1 MDFFGPQLSTQ
12 RFFSPDSGPLH
23 WVIKHI
29 LNTAKNESWVIQC
42 GKFNKKC
49 QFNFTEANSWGLD
62 TVQIT
67 YIKYYWQN
75 LSVLNSKNCIF
86 FPCKLLGQVLS
97 TADRMSPSD
106 YLLPLHH
113 LWAVFANHN
122 TYSNRFRIPLSY
134 P

>member
-86 FPCKLLGQVLS
+86 FPVS
-97 TADRMSPSD
+97 
-106 YLLPLHH
+106 YLARFCLQLTECH
-113 LWAVFANHN
+113 LQI
-122 TYSNRFRIPLSY
+122 TYSLYITFELYLRTITLIQIDLEY
-134 P
+134 L